1 MRKWKTRWAPSC
13 RWMSMYLPRRATLS
27 MCWPRTSARNASGSG
42 CFSWRGSR
50 MVTDSITRP
59 RSASSRYRRMISTS
73 GNSGIEL
80 PHFASAQLRPQWTSM
95 ESGTERE
102 TTCSIASCRM
112 ACTVSSSLSLTSST
126 SSSWTCSRMRLLR
139 PASLSLR

>member
-13 RWMSMYLPRRATLS
+13 RWMSRYLPRRATLS
-27 MCWPRTSARNASGSG
+27 MRWPRMRTRKASGSG

-50 MVTDSITRP
+50 IVTSSIVRP
-59 RSASSRYRRMISTS
+59 ARFSSRYRRMISTS

-95 ESGTERE
+95 TSGTERE
-102 TTCSIASCRM
+102 TTFSIASCRM
-112 ACTVSSSLSLTSST
+112 ACTVSSSLSLASST
-126 SSSWTCSRMRLLR
+126 SSSWTCSRMRLLT